1 MFRCTKGTKSWHIR
15 RAVKPGTRTRMLLHI
30 AEAHKTQLGRQMTDA
45 HKYVLN
51 TCCSPI
57 WPHTAPSSARARNKL
72 LRTRWP
78 AHSGYGRSYTYAPH
92 PPRVLGTSIWQRREH
107 FGFYAFSY
115 WLAVLICFRM
125 SNRPK
130 KFKQKM
136 QYHYGL
142 TRGTIMFVH
151 FWEDSNYENK
161 HLEKVLWE
169 MRARIVAVRTNTL
182 LTACLF
188 SRRRRQFGAS
198 NSFTCSGDTRSIY
211 SRPYTDYYPPT
222 RCVSVHCVI
231 KSK

>member
-107 FGFYAFSY
+107 FVFYAFSY
-115 WLAVLICFRM
+115 WLAVLICFQM

-130 KFKQKM
+130 NSNKRCNII
-136 QYHYGL
+136 
-142 TRGTIMFVH
+142 TVWRGEQLCSFTF
-151 FWEDSNYENK
+151 E
-161 HLEKVLWE
+161 
-169 MRARIVAVRTNTL
+169 RIVIMKT
-182 LTACLF
+182 
-188 SRRRRQFGAS
+188 SIS
-198 NSFTCSGDTRSIY
+198 KKCSE
-211 SRPYTDYYPPT
+211 
-222 RCVSVHCVI
+222 RCAHE
-231 KSK
+231 